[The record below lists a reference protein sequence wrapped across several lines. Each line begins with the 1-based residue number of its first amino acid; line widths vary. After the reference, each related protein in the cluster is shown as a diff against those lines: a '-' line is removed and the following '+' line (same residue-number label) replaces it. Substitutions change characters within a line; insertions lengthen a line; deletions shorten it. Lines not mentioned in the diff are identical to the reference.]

1 MNPITANPAV
11 ALAYARRTNEEDVRR
26 AEQHRLARPRRSP
39 EPRRPRRRLS
49 RLSLVWHPRAV
60 RRRAATG

>member
-11 ALAYARRTNEEDVRR
+11 ALAYVRHTNDERVRR
-26 AEQHRLARPRRSP
+26 AEEQRLARRPRDPAPRRTK
-39 EPRRPRRRLS
+39 RLS